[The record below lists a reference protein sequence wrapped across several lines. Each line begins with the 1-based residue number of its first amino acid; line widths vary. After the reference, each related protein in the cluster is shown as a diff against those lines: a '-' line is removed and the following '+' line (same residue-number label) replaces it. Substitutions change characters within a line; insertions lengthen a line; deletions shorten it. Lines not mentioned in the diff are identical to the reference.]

1 MISRKTAKSSDKTLF
16 LCFRRKLMLKFY
28 LYSNPG
34 LRRPDPRQAC
44 FLRELGF
51 VDGLSL
57 RFNLLDIAPVVL
69 STIVSTALSAT
80 VPIVLLTIAPA
91 ALTAPFAS
99 PRLLSAVRM
108 NYIMRN
114 RTKNQPW
121 NKKTGNIVNKC
132 YLFLTFFVCLLCLS
146 FSCGSFFVGNF
157 GSVVVDGFVN
167 KSTQT
172 KTYCSC

>member
-1 MISRKTAKSSDKTLF
+1 
-16 LCFRRKLMLKFY
+16 MLKFY

-80 VPIVLLTIAPA
+80 VPIVLLTIAQA
-91 ALTAPFAS
+91 ALTATFAS

-108 NYIMRN
+108 NYIM
-114 RTKNQPW
+114 
-121 NKKTGNIVNKC
+121 
-132 YLFLTFFVCLLCLS
+132 
-146 FSCGSFFVGNF
+146 
-157 GSVVVDGFVN
+157 
-167 KSTQT
+167 
-172 KTYCSC
+172 

>member
-1 MISRKTAKSSDKTLF
+1 
-16 LCFRRKLMLKFY
+16 MLKFY

-91 ALTAPFAS
+91 ALTATFAS

-114 RTKNQPW
+114 RSKNQPW
-121 NKKTGNIVNKC
+121 KQKTGN
-132 YLFLTFFVCLLCLS
+132 
-146 FSCGSFFVGNF
+146 NF
-157 GSVVVDGFVN
+157 
-167 KSTQT
+167 
-172 KTYCSC
+172 